1 MQKIVGKRVYKLN
14 YNNNKYINSMIDYKQ
29 KPEATFSRISLSLSV
44 ELTKLPGG
52 PESEAQIPVN
62 LAIVISM
69 TMTNEPSN

>member
-1 MQKIVGKRVYKLN
+1 
-14 YNNNKYINSMIDYKQ
+14 MIDYKQ
-29 KPEATFSRISLSLSV
+29 KPEATFSRISLSLSL